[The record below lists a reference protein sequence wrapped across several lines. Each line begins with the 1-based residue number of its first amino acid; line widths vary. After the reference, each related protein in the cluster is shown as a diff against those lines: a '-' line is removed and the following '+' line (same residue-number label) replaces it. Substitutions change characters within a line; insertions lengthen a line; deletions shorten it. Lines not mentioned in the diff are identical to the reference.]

1 MSLAPCRLA
10 RVCDTDLPL
19 PALQPLAEAV
29 FGAET
34 RAPGWFVRKLARE
47 AVDPRRSFL
56 AFGTGDAPIG
66 YVLLGDE
73 PGENMAHSAGLGVL
87 LEHRG
92 RGVGSALIEHAV
104 AALRGAM
111 PVLQILAEPPRR
123 RFYERLGFV
132 AARVCHT
139 LQSAARGT
147 ASLDLREQPPAA
159 WALPGHA
166 IAGWRAGTWSRT
178 PSAEAA
184 TLSLLDG
191 AAWVHVSREN
201 RAILVQ
207 RMCVADGSSTEIL
220 ARTHAA
226 LDELR
231 GRFVRGTA
239 ILMYGCEAVSCVTAS
254 LLHGDT
260 WRVVQTALEMRRA
273 IGEGVDKQARPTA

>member
-10 RVCDTDLPL
+10 RVCDTDLSL

-29 FGAET
+29 FGAEG

-66 YVLLGDE
+66 YLLIGDDPDE
-73 PGENMAHSAGLGVL
+73 HIAHSAALGVL
-87 LEHRG
+87 LAERG
-92 RGVGSALIEHAV
+92 RGVGSALVERAV
-104 AALRGAM
+104 TALHGAV
-111 PVLQILAEPPRR
+111 PVLQFLSEPPLRG
-123 RFYERLGFV
+123 FYERLGFV
-132 AARVCHT
+132 TGRASHT
-139 LQSAARGT
+139 LQSAATGRR
-147 ASLDLREQPPAA
+147 SLDLREHPPTA
-159 WALPGHA
+159 WALPGQA

-178 PSAEAA
+178 PSEQAA
-184 TLSLLDG
+184 TLSLLGG
-191 AAWVHVSREN
+191 AASAHLSREG
-201 RAILVQ
+201 RAFLVQ
-207 RMCVADGSSTEIL
+207 RLCVADGPSTTIV

-231 GRFVRGTA
+231 GCFVRGTA
-239 ILMYGCEAVSCVTAS
+239 ILLYGCEAVSCVTAS

-273 IGEGVDKQARPTA
+273 IGEGVDKQAQPTA

>member
-19 PALQPLAEAV
+19 PAIQPLAEAV
-29 FGAET
+29 FGAEA

-56 AFGTGDAPIG
+56 AFGTGAAPIG
-66 YVLLGDE
+66 YVLFGDE
-73 PGENMAHSAGLGVL
+73 PGEPMAHCAGLGVL

-92 RGVGSALIEHAV
+92 RGVGSALVEHAV
-104 AALRGAM
+104 AALRGAV
-111 PVLQILAEPPRR
+111 PALQILAEPPRR

-132 AARVCHT
+132 AGRVCHT
-139 LQSAARGT
+139 LQSAATGA
-147 ASLDLREQPPAA
+147 ASLDLREHPPAA
-159 WALPGHA
+159 WALPGLA
-166 IAGWRAGTWSRT
+166 VAGWRAGTWSRT
-178 PSAEAA
+178 PSVDAA

-191 AAWVHVSREN
+191 AAWVHVSREG

-207 RMCVADGSSTEIL
+207 RICVADGPTTTIV
-220 ARTHAA
+220 ARTNAA

-239 ILMYGCEAVSCVTAS
+239 ILLYGCEAVSCVTAS

-260 WRVVQTALEMRRA
+260 WRVVQTAVEMRRGL
-273 IGEGVDKQARPTA
+273 GEAVDKHAGPTA